1 MLELFFDILIYTI
14 PQATGRAV
22 VYVFSLGRASCD
34 DGVAEVIGVV
44 FLIAACVLAG
54 VLWARF

>member
-1 MLELFFDILIYTI
+1 MLELFFEILIYTI
-14 PQATGRAV
+14 PQTTGRAV

-34 DGVAEVIGVV
+34 DGVAEVIGIV

-54 VLWARF
+54 VLLARF

>member
-1 MLELFFDILIYTI
+1 MLELFFEILIYTI

-34 DGVAEVIGVV
+34 DGLAEVIGVV
-44 FLIAACVLAG
+44 FPIAACMSAG
-54 VLWARF
+54 VLLARF